1 MGPPGRHGK
10 PGMTGPVGPKGVKG
24 DRGEQGPKGMPG
36 PPGRPGESI
45 SAPKVTTSPAEQTRD
60 EGRNATFYCTVSG
73 SPRPQVE
80 WRFKS
85 AKLVSGSEHLI
96 KDGELTIKRLKY
108 SDAGQYYCVATNVLG
123 SHESYGNLSVR
134 GEDKIR

>member
-24 DRGEQGPKGMPG
+24 ERGEQGPKGMPG

-73 SPRPQVE
+73 NPRPQVE